1 MTPNGLAH
9 LSAPPPL
16 PGLVHVP
23 DPQPRAPP
31 PHALFSVSL
40 QAAAPASLLSV
51 HLLPLTSPL
60 APLLESHLFPPAPGG
75 DAFDLFAKPPEPAEP
90 PEQEPS
96 QPPSSAKSNS
106 PVGKSRGSGQGPIW
120 AGGDRDLSLPI
131 AERQLQGWPGCAWL
145 LMAWPK
151 HVPTCNHACRGLGL
165 PCSRGGSSRPCVSPI
180 SQPRRL
186 PRRLRGGARARHTA
200 ASAPPRRAVTWGE
213 TCH

>member
-1 MTPNGLAH
+1 MVWLI
-9 LSAPPPL
+9 LAPPRP
-16 PGLVHVP
+16 VHVP

-131 AERQLQGWPGCAWL
+131 AERQRSRAGQAVRGCLWRGQSMFPPATTR
-145 LMAWPK
+145 A
-151 HVPTCNHACRGLGL
+151 VGLGC
-165 PCSRGGSSRPCVSPI
+165 PVAEGAAPGPACHPFPDPVACHGGSGGELGHATP
-180 SQPRRL
+180 QPQ
-186 PRRLRGGARARHTA
+186 PHRA
-200 ASAPPRRAVTWGE
+200 E
-213 TCH
+213 L